1 MSLLNRLLVCV
12 SLVGATDAF
21 ALPGYIS
28 LVPTDQACATCHV
41 DPSGGGARNAFGAQ
55 YESFGFFDRRWPM
68 LCTLDADGDGFTN
81 GEELG
86 DPDCEWQLLTPPPGA
101 VSNPSDPTSLPS
113 EAPREDDDEIDEEG
127 NSSIPSRTSNSIPG
141 IPGGNTSEDD
151 ESEDSDDVID
161 VDAESDGDANSDM
174 NTDPFN
180 QETDDS
186 GEANGVSADPRGT
199 TEMPQS
205 NQSQLVPIDPT
216 EESENEMAPRAPL
229 GSAQPVAFVAQN
241 ESESDANSGCS
252 VNSQTG
258 STSWVFLIVASLALG
273 FRRRRS

>member
-1 MSLLNRLLVCV
+1 MTLLNRLLVCV
-12 SLVGATDAF
+12 GLVGWADAF

-101 VSNPSDPTSLPS
+101 ISNPSDPTSLPS
-113 EAPREDDDEIDEEG
+113 EAPRDDDDEIDEGG
-127 NSSIPSRTSNSIPG
+127 NSSIPSRTPNSVPG
-141 IPGGNTSEDD
+141 IPGGDTSEDD
-151 ESEDSDDVID
+151 ESEDSDDVVGTD
-161 VDAESDGDANSDM
+161 ETPDDDAESDVNL
-174 NTDPFN
+174 DPFP
-180 QETDDS
+180 QDPDAS
-186 GEANGVSADPRGT
+186 DQPNGVSDDSSEPA
-199 TEMPQS
+199 EMSQN

-216 EESENEMAPRAPL
+216 EEAADETTPRAPL
-229 GSAQPVAFVAQN
+229 GSAQPMAFVAEN
-241 ESESDANSGCS
+241 EEQSTANSGCS
-252 VNSQTG
+252 VGSQTG
-258 STSWVFLIVASLALG
+258 STSWVLLMLG
-273 FRRRRS
+273 FMVLGYRRRS